1 MKSFNLKDIDFI
13 FLDFDGVLTNNK
25 VFVDE
30 NGIESVSCNR
40 SDGLAAEVLNK
51 LGLKTIIFS
60 SEKNKVVKRRAKK
73 LNLDCYNSIKSKKS
87 AILSFAKSNS
97 VNLSNCMYVGND
109 LNDYHAMKICGLKI
123 CPADAH
129 KKIINISDY
138 VTKKNGGDG
147 VLREIVEKFLKIDI
161 VSFLS

>member
-1 MKSFNLKDIDFI
+1 
-13 FLDFDGVLTNNK
+13 
-25 VFVDE
+25 
-30 NGIESVSCNR
+30 
-40 SDGLAAEVLNK
+40 
-51 LGLKTIIFS
+51 
-60 SEKNKVVKRRAKK
+60 
-73 LNLDCYNSIKSKKS
+73 
-87 AILSFAKSNS
+87 
-97 VNLSNCMYVGND
+97 MYVGND